1 MPVPD
6 DIMTVA
12 EVASILKLNH
22 QTVRK
27 LDRPEGSSPCC
38 TSAGGSAA
46 RRADFDALIDQSAIS
61 RSESEPAL
69 ATIWDGERSQ
79 PQMPGDL

>member
-1 MPVPD
+1 M
-6 DIMTVA
+6 
-12 EVASILKLNH
+12 NQ
-22 QTVRK
+22 QTVRNWIDQVK
-27 LDRPEGSSPCC
+27 LPVLQVGWRVRS
-38 TSAGGSAA
+38 

-69 ATIWDGERSQ
+69 ATIWDGERPQ